1 MRFWDSSAI
10 VALIVDEAGHED
22 ALAALAE
29 DAAMLVWWATPVECL
44 SALTRREREGSLG
57 ADALR
62 TASARLRSLSQ
73 EWHEV
78 LPTAALRGV
87 AERMLRVH
95 PLRAA
100 DALQLAAAVMAAER
114 DPSSLE
120 FLSLDERLVEAATK
134 EGFRIDRSA

>member
-10 VALIVDEAGHED
+10 VALIVDEAGHKD
-22 ALAALAE
+22 ALAALGE
-29 DAAMLVWWATPVECL
+29 DTDMLVWWATPVECL

-62 TASARLRSLSQ
+62 TATERLRALSGQ
-73 EWHEV
+73 WHEV
-78 LPTAALRGV
+78 LPTTALRSM

-100 DALQLAAAVMAAER
+100 DALQLAAAVIAAER
-114 DPSSLE
+114 EPSSLQ
-120 FLSLDERLVEAATK
+120 FLSFDERLIEAASK
-134 EGFRIDRSA
+134 EGFHIG